1 MLNGKFDPFGEP
13 LQQAPASHAQLAPS
27 VLGRVGQSVFWLLA
41 ISIVLAR
48 VLWLSPTSPF

>member
-13 LQQAPASHAQLAPS
+13 LQQVPSHHAQLAPS
-27 VLGRVGQSVFWLLA
+27 MLGRVGQSVFWLLA

-48 VLWLSPTSPF
+48 VFWLSPSLPV